1 MIIFRKTH
9 SMKNTQSLVLISTL
23 LFFAFPANGG
33 SFRKQGSVFL
43 EKALSKSECST
54 HPEVMKFAGLPLLVG
69 FEGTSLKPD
78 LERKIRTLHPGGI
91 ILFSKNISNQE
102 QLKNLISE
110 AQRLSLSESGRRLLV
125 AIDQE
130 GGEVSRIKVNPPL
143 PSALSIGLLGDAQV
157 AQHLGHHTGKTLNEL
172 GVNMNLAPVLDLA
185 DPDQSS
191 FIGTRSFGADP
202 NLVSI
207 VASEY
212 AAGLIAHG
220 VLPTFK
226 HFPGH
231 GNTVA
236 DSHRSQFRKHIGLS
250 RLLERDLVPFKYV
263 FNQLPF
269 SAVMSAHIGFPDF
282 DSSGMPASFSPV
294 ILKDVLRSVMEFRGL
309 IVSDDLQ
316 MQGAKIS
323 GDAGDRAVRSLRAG
337 ADVLIF
343 AWNYK
348 DQLAAFEGIKA
359 EMCNSFSFAMDQYL
373 KTNRIGKALT
383 LGSLKRTISGKDT
396 LEHSEAAY
404 ERTILGLYDK
414 LVARGF
420 DALSLDEWLGSNNK
434 IAILSNSVAFLREAD
449 QGLNY
454 PKRLILF
461 DSTTA
466 PADVHRVLSSR
477 KQDLLLFYNSSGKTS
492 FLLRSLRPD
501 IKKRTLVINS
511 LHPTRVSGIENY
523 LGVLQIG
530 SHNPN
535 IGRLI
540 GHQLNQHI
548 LRRGNWKAKE
558 GGFFGAN

>member
-1 MIIFRKTH
+1 MT
-9 SMKNTQSLVLISTL
+9 NTQSLVLISTL
-23 LFFAFPANGG
+23 LLLAVPANADT
-33 SFRKQGSVFL
+33 FRKQVSVFL
-43 EKALSKSECST
+43 EKALSKSDCST
-54 HPEVMKFAGLPLLVG
+54 NENVARFAGLPLLVG

-102 QLKNLISE
+102 QLKGLIAE
-110 AQRLSLSESGRRLLV
+110 AQELSLRESGRKLLV

-143 PSALSIGLLGDAQV
+143 PSALSIGLLGDASV
-157 AQHLGHHTGKTLNEL
+157 AKHLGHYTGRILNDL

-185 DPDQSS
+185 DHDQSS
-191 FIGTRSFGADP
+191 FIGTRSYGADP

-207 VASEY
+207 VANEY

-231 GNTVA
+231 GNTMT

-250 RLLERDLVPFKYV
+250 TLLERDLVPFKYV
-263 FNQLPF
+263 FNHLPF

-282 DSSGMPASFSPV
+282 DSTGMPASFSPV

-323 GDAGDRAVRSLRAG
+323 GNAGDRAVRSLKAG

-348 DQLAAFEGIKA
+348 DQWDAFQGIRS
-359 EMCNSFSFAMDQYL
+359 EMCDNFSFAMDQSA
-373 KTNRIGKALT
+373 KTHRMGKALA
-383 LGSLKRTISGKDT
+383 LENFGHASAKKDKID
-396 LEHSEAAY
+396 HSEDAY
-404 ERTILGLYDK
+404 ERTILGLYDQ
-414 LVARGF
+414 LISRGF
-420 DALSLDEWLGSNNK
+420 DLLSLEDWLGSNNK
-434 IAILSNSVAFLREAD
+434 IAILSNSVHFLKEAD
-449 QGLNY
+449 QDLNY

-461 DSTTA
+461 DETTA
-466 PADVHRVLSSR
+466 ATDVHRVLSQR
-477 KQDLLLFYNSSGKTS
+477 KQDLLLFYNSSGKTTS
-492 FLLRSLRPD
+492 LLSKLRQD
-501 IKKRTLVINS
+501 IKKRTIVINS
-511 LHPTRVSGIENY
+511 LHPTRISGIENY

-535 IGRLI
+535 IGKLI
-540 GHQLNQHI
+540 AHQMNHHI
-548 LRRGNWKAKE
+548 LRRGDWKVKSRL